1 MKENNEFSEFM
12 AAFSIIL
19 IIVFILYAVLIGF

>member
-12 AAFSIIL
+12 SAFSIIL
-19 IIVFILYAVLIGF
+19 IIVLILYAVLIGF